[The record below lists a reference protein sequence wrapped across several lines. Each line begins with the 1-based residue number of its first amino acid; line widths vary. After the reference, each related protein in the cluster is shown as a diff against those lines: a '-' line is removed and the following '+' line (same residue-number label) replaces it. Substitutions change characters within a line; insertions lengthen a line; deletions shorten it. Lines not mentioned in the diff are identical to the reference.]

1 MFAVT
6 RLLVHVEGQTEEQF
20 VNELLSPHL
29 QARGYTSVSTRLIG
43 NARQRGQRG
52 GIRPWSEVRK
62 TIVNHLRQD
71 PGSSAATMVDY
82 YGLPRT
88 GPTAWPGRE
97 EALRAG
103 LQAKP
108 EIVENALLED
118 VARIMGRGFDSSRFI
133 PFLTMHEFEA
143 LLFSDCER
151 FALGIDKPE
160 MTGSLQAIR
169 DAFTNPE
176 EIDDSPDTAPSK
188 RVVALIPGYQEPLMG
203 TLAALEIGLVAMR
216 AECPHFD
223 AWVKRLETH
232 PKSVAH
238 Q

>member
-1 MFAVT
+1 MT

-20 VNELLSPHL
+20 VNELLAPHL
-29 QARGYTSVSTRLIG
+29 QDCGYSSVSARLIG

-52 GIRPWSEVRK
+52 GVKPWSEVRK

-71 PGSSAATMVDY
+71 PGSSAATMIDY

-88 GPTAWPGRE
+88 GAKAWPNRE
-97 EALRAG
+97 ASAG
-103 LQAKP
+103 VGFLARP
-108 EIVENALLED
+108 LVVEKALLED
-118 VARIMGRGFDSSRFI
+118 VVRIMGRGFDSSRFI
-133 PFLTMHEFEA
+133 PFVTMHEFEA

-160 MTGSLQAIR
+160 LTAPFQAIR
-169 DAFTNPE
+169 DAFSNPE
-176 EIDDSPDTAPSK
+176 EVDDSPDTAPSK
-188 RVVALIPGYQEPLMG
+188 RVAALIPGYQKPLMG

-216 AECPHFD
+216 AECPHFN
-223 AWVKRLETH
+223 AWLKRLETRS
-232 PKSVAH
+232 KSVAH